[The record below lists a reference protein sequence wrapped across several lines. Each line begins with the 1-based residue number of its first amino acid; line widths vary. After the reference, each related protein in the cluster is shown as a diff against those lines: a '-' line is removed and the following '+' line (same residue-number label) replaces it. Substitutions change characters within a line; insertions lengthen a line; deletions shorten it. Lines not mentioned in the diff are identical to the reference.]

1 MEWWEDSI
9 VYRYT
14 LIYVVVVFLKNIALF
29 KMHTPAPKRFDVENK
44 GYICEL
50 ILVNKDISIA

>member
-1 MEWWEDSI
+1 M
-9 VYRYT
+9 YRYT

-44 GYICEL
+44 DYICEL